1 MTTDTNPF
9 KAMVYDGVQMY
20 HQCADDR
27 VRAVASFGRAECD
40 AALQLSNLQKTVVV
54 AVQRRLRYFEKVAAQ
69 LEFEDHGQDFLR
81 WDLDAKGK
89 VIGCEPFQAFV
100 WVGLNVMCF
109 QKLKAGDTVFYE
121 RRDTGGKYRGSS
133 INYPLKKVT
142 FLKQG
147 PASTQR
153 PWKAVCPTCGQVE
166 ILQNTKPTSCKTE
179 IAVSAVNTRR
189 CGGRLTQQERA

>member
-1 MTTDTNPF
+1 MSTYFNPF
-9 KAMVYDGVQMY
+9 KAGVYNGVQMY
-20 HQCADDR
+20 HQSADDR
-27 VRAVASFGRAECD
+27 TRAVASFDRAECD
-40 AALQLSNLQKTVVV
+40 AALQLPNLQKTVVA

-89 VIGCEPFQAFV
+89 VIGCGPFQASV

-121 RRDTGGKYRGSS
+121 RRDTGGKYHGSS

-142 FLKQG
+142 FLKQ
-147 PASTQR
+147 
-153 PWKAVCPTCGQVE
+153 
-166 ILQNTKPTSCKTE
+166 
-179 IAVSAVNTRR
+179 
-189 CGGRLTQQERA
+189 QEAA